1 MSPRRVQAH
10 PLDSSTES
18 PQQATF
24 RRHFKMYKKYLDVD
38 GEPEWLAA
46 YRIWNMFPA
55 GGSGMEPEEEE
66 VEEEELPAEEEQ
78 QQPEAEEAGEGA
90 AGEEAAGAAAR
101 SAELNPFA
109 LLTKPAAH
117 AVLHAEP
124 AARAEEAEDLMQ
136 KKLGKIA
143 LIDDYLSR
151 TKWP

>member
-1 MSPRRVQAH
+1 
-10 PLDSSTES
+10 
-18 PQQATF
+18 
-24 RRHFKMYKKYLDVD
+24 
-38 GEPEWLAA
+38 
-46 YRIWNMFPA
+46 
-55 GGSGMEPEEEE
+55 MEPEEE
-66 VEEEELPAEEEQ
+66 VEEEPPAEEEQ

-90 AGEEAAGAAAR
+90 AGEEAAGEEAAGAAAR
-101 SAELNPFA
+101 SAERNPSA
-109 LLTKPAAH
+109 LRTKPAAH